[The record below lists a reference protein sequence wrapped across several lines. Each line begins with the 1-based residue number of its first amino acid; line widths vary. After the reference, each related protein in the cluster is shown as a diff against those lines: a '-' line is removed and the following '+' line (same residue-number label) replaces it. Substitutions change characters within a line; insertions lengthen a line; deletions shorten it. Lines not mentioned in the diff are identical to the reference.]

1 VLATHLRKL
10 HELQLFDELGTAV
23 LAAAT
28 APCGSGHRTSA
39 ARSWINLSRQVSN
52 CSRIS
57 AMAGALL
64 LQCSHQ
70 PAKEALFKILRDST
84 TFLKCI
90 LPPTITSK
98 SRTEAPIVGKNGV
111 QCCFLE
117 REESG
122 QQATCSGEERTH
134 KWPLQAGFPDL
145 DAGTSSGKPLC
156 NARMRG
162 DDGTIENANFAEGVE
177 VAFSTR
183 LPMLV
188 AGKKW
193 FGNWGQKRS
202 VCSDGQ
208 GLHGRSNLLW
218 PSLVSL
224 QKVSF
229 PLTILKETDCHCIFY
244 S

>member
-1 VLATHLRKL
+1 MV
-10 HELQLFDELGTAV
+10 
-23 LAAAT
+23 
-28 APCGSGHRTSA
+28 
-39 ARSWINLSRQVSN
+39 
-52 CSRIS
+52 
-57 AMAGALL
+57 GALL

-70 PAKEALFKILRDST
+70 PAKEALFRILRDST
-84 TFLKCI
+84 SFLRCI
-90 LPPTITSK
+90 LSPTITSK
-98 SRTEAPIVGKNGV
+98 SSTEAPIMGKNGV

-122 QQATCSGEERTH
+122 QQATCSGEERSH
-134 KWPLQAGFPDL
+134 KWSLKQAGFPDL
-145 DAGTSSGKPLC
+145 NAGTSSGKPFC
-156 NARMRG
+156 NARMRD

-177 VAFSTR
+177 VAFSTP

-188 AGKKW
+188 AGKKQ

-202 VCSDGQ
+202 MRSDGQ

-229 PLTILKETDCHCIFY
+229 LLTILKETDCHCIF
-244 S
+244 